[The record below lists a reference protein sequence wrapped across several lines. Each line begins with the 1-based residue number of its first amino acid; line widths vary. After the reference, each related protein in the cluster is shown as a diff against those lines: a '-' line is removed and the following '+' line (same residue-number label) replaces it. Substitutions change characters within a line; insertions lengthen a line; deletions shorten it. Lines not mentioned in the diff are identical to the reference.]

1 MTTTLRL
8 LLLAM
13 AVFLSASSP
22 AFAGKKNEGQ
32 LVRIS
37 KNRDGSSTEFK
48 RNPDNTVLRKTTY
61 VKKANGE
68 KVVRTFTLYRRD
80 KYGNLRSGSIH
91 DGKNNKL
98 FRVVYGYHIDTGR
111 LIAENMY
118 DARVRRTRA
127 DDPTKEEPVRATR
140 YHYDSQGKRSAPMV
154 FTSQAGKTS
163 DQLMNYLDRNK
174 PASDVD
180 ADPFRKIPVN
190 PNAKPVGR

>member
-1 MTTTLRL
+1 MTTIPRL
-8 LLLAM
+8 LLLAL

-22 AFAGKKNEGQ
+22 ALAGKNDSQ
-32 LVRIS
+32 LVRIT
-37 KNRDGSSTEFK
+37 KNRDGTSTEFK

-61 VKKANGE
+61 KKKANGE
-68 KVVRTFTLYRRD
+68 KVVSSFTLYRRD

-91 DGKNNKL
+91 DGRNNKL

-118 DARVRRTRA
+118 DARVRRTQA

-163 DQLMNYLDRNK
+163 DELMNYLNRNK

-180 ADPFRKIPVN
+180 ADPFRKVPVN
-190 PNAKPVGR
+190 PSAKPLGR